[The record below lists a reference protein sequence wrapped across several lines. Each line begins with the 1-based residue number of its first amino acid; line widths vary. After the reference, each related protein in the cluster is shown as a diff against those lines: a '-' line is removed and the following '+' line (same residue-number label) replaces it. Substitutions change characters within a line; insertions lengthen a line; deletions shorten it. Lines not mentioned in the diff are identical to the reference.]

1 MALREARSYCF
12 CVCEQARVC
21 IARSDQL
28 HAGGGGQRDYWR
40 ADEAHGRGVTQ
51 DGAARFCVVGAGG
64 ELVQRGAGCQEEI
77 ELAELRFGALAETGV
92 ARAEEGDFVR

>member
-1 MALREARSYCF
+1 MALREARSYRF

-28 HAGGGGQRDYWR
+28 HAGAGGGGQRDYRR
-40 ADEAHGRGVTQ
+40 ADEAHGRGITQ

-64 ELVQRGAGCQEEI
+64 ELVERGAGCQEEM
-77 ELAELRFGALAETGV
+77 ELA
-92 ARAEEGDFVR
+92 